1 MILDRACVTMRMD
14 GSTQLRHV
22 ASRGIKFQR
31 GFSDGEAI
39 GMIDITLKAF
49 ALTALA
55 SIVIGAVR
63 WLLRRPTALLAVV
76 MLLGATTLLVR

>member
-1 MILDRACVTMRMD
+1 M
-14 GSTQLRHV
+14 QLRHF
-22 ASRGIKFQR
+22 ASCRTKFQR
-31 GFSDGEAI
+31 GFSDSEAI

-63 WLLRRPTALLAVV
+63 WLLRRPTTLLVVV
-76 MLLGATTLLVR
+76 MLIGASTLLGR

>member
-1 MILDRACVTMRMD
+1 MILDYACVTMRMD

-22 ASRGIKFQR
+22 ASCGAKFQR
-31 GFSDGEAI
+31 GFSDGGTI

-63 WLLRRPTALLAVV
+63 WLLRRPTALLVVV
-76 MLLGATTLLVR
+76 MLLGASTLLVR

>member
-14 GSTQLRHV
+14 GSTHLRHF
-22 ASRGIKFQR
+22 ASCGTKFR
-31 GFSDGEAI
+31 HSFSDGEAI

-49 ALTALA
+49 ALAALA

-63 WLLRRPTALLAVV
+63 WLLRRPTALLVVV

>member
-22 ASRGIKFQR
+22 ASCGTSSS
-31 GFSDGEAI
+31 GFSGSEAI